1 MKSTPSNP
9 VPRGRSLLLPS
20 RWQAPLWVRWS
31 AIGLLAFG
39 LAQCGPTHAATND
52 EAPQAA
58 RPIPVPTLVLEDA
71 QIHSVQRHFTGVL
84 QARREVAVGVQVAGR
99 IVALEV
105 ETGQA
110 VAQGE
115 ALLRL
120 DDRRLQSAK
129 RTLTAQIAAA
139 EADLARL
146 REGPRRETIDAAR
159 AQVQA
164 LEEELALAEIRLAR
178 REELLAAASTSEE
191 DVDVGRAQVKTL
203 QARLAGSQA
212 QWQELVNGTRP
223 EILLAAE
230 ANLDALRSQADSLEI
245 DLADTLVTAPFAGRV
260 QRILAREGAV
270 VPAGMGVIELVE
282 DGVLEAHVGLPLV
295 DSQFLD
301 PKSVRLTANGQPL
314 DVGAVRTLP
323 TIDDTYRTV
332 AWIFE
337 VQPTADLR
345 PGSTVRLHLE
355 EPLERA
361 GWSLPLSAITEGVR
375 GMWSGYVIESDET
388 GPRLR
393 SVDLEVLHT
402 TPDAVIVHGALRAGD
417 RVLTEGLDRVV
428 PGQRVDLGVD
438 GPTRE

>member
-9 VPRGRSLLLPS
+9 VPRGRSVLLPS

>member
-314 DVGAVRTLP
+314 EVGAVRTLP